1 MLHDPPVRSLQ
12 RARGR
17 AEVALRRRDGATRL
31 ARLFQQGSAKAFLPR
46 VEGET
51 PEAAL
56 VNTAGGVTGGDVF
69 DYRLAVGE
77 GAAMTATTQSAER
90 VYRALDALPARI
102 GVEIAVGPGG
112 RIDWLPRETIL
123 FDGGRLHRR
132 LEADLAADAR
142 LTVLETLA
150 LGRAAMGET
159 VRAGDYRDLWRIRRE
174 GRLVHA
180 EAFRLGADSAG
191 TDLVGEDLGRAAAG
205 PAALAGARAMATLVH
220 AAPDAELR
228 LAPARAALAE
238 TAGTAGVEAAASLKP
253 GGVLVV
259 RWIAAD
265 LAPLRAALAAFL
277 IAFRGA
283 PPRVWSL

>member
-17 AEVALRRRDGATRL
+17 VEVALRRRDGATRL

-46 VEGET
+46 VEAPA
-51 PEAAL
+51 PEVAL

-69 DYRLAVGE
+69 DYRLAVE
-77 GAAMTATTQSAER
+77 DGAAMTATTQSAER
-90 VYRALDALPARI
+90 VYRALGSLPARI

-123 FDGGRLHRR
+123 FDGGRLQRR

-159 VRAGDYRDLWRIRRE
+159 VRAGEYRDLWRIRRE

-180 EAFRLGADSAG
+180 EAFRLEEG
-191 TDLVGEDLGRAAAG
+191 LMGEDLGRAAAG

-238 TAGTAGVEAAASLKP
+238 TTAAGSAGVEAAASLKP

-259 RWIAAD
+259 RWIAPD

>member
-77 GAAMTATTQSAER
+77 GATMTATTQSAER

-123 FDGGRLHRR
+123 FDGGRLRRR

-159 VRAGDYRDLWRIRRE
+159 VRTGDYRDLWRIRRE

-180 EAFRLGADSAG
+180 EAFRLGEG
-191 TDLVGEDLGRAAAG
+191 VGGEGLARAAAG

>member
-17 AEVALRRRDGATRL
+17 VEVALRRRDGATRL

-90 VYRALDALPARI
+90 VYRALGSLPARI

-123 FDGGRLHRR
+123 FDGGRLQRR

-159 VRAGDYRDLWRIRRE
+159 VRVGEYRDLWRIRRE

-180 EAFRLGADSAG
+180 EAFRL
-191 TDLVGEDLGRAAAG
+191 GEDLGRAAAG

-238 TAGTAGVEAAASLKP
+238 TTAAGSAGVEAAASLKP

-259 RWIAAD
+259 RWIAPD

>member
-17 AEVALRRRDGATRL
+17 AEVVLRRRDGGSRL
-31 ARLFQQGSAKAFLPR
+31 ERLFQQGSAKALLPR
-46 VEGET
+46 VEGPT
-51 PEAAL
+51 PEVAL

-69 DYRLAVGE
+69 GYRLAVGE

-90 VYRALDALPARI
+90 VYRALGVLPARI
-102 GVEIAVGPGG
+102 GVEIEVGPGG

-123 FDGGRLHRR
+123 FDGGRLQRR
-132 LEADLAADAR
+132 LEADLAEDAS

-159 VRAGDYRDLWRIRRE
+159 VRAGDYRDLWRIRRG
-174 GRLVHA
+174 GRLIHA
-180 EAFRLGADSAG
+180 EAFRLGD
-191 TDLVGEDLGRAAAG
+191 DLGRAAAG
-205 PAALAGARAMATLVH
+205 PAALAGVRAMATLVH
-220 AAPDAELR
+220 AAPDADLR
-228 LAPARAALAE
+228 LGPARAALADCAA
-238 TAGTAGVEAAASLKP
+238 AGEVEAAASLKP
-253 GGVLVV
+253 RGVLVV

-277 IAFRGA
+277 TAFRGA

>member
-1 MLHDPPVRSLQ
+1 
-12 RARGR
+12 
-17 AEVALRRRDGATRL
+17 
-31 ARLFQQGSAKAFLPR
+31 
-46 VEGET
+46 
-51 PEAAL
+51 
-56 VNTAGGVTGGDVF
+56 
-69 DYRLAVGE
+69 
-77 GAAMTATTQSAER
+77 MTATTQSAER
-90 VYRALDALPARI
+90 VYRALGSLPARI

-159 VRAGDYRDLWRIRRE
+159 VRAGEYRDLWRIRRE

-180 EAFRLGADSAG
+180 EAFRLGEG
-191 TDLVGEDLGRAAAG
+191 LMGEDLGRAAAG

-238 TAGTAGVEAAASLKP
+238 TTAAGSAGVETAASLKP

-259 RWIAAD
+259 RWIAPD